1 MKIRTSI
8 VIAFMAFTLS
18 SSLNGQQISTVRE
31 IYDFAVGD
39 IFHISSSGFSNRAGY
54 VTKEIIQ
61 ITSKTYSSD
70 SSSVSYHRFIQWG
83 SCSNE
88 YPEWIYGSFNDS
100 VEYSGLDDLING
112 GVIDSVYS
120 SPDLYNGRLI
130 NYNKSYPYLNS
141 WQVYQ
146 FVAGCGVGLDQHET
160 NSFYVQYGE
169 VKTLVY
175 FKKGDETWGDSLILG
190 VDDKIDPISQQV
202 EIFPNPT
209 TGRLFIDLQKSEH
222 GFDRLWMYS
231 LQGELV
237 MVKNIEE
244 RALNLFDV
252 SGLNSGTYFLKLE
265 NGEDRYMQKVIKF

>member
-8 VIAFMAFTLS
+8 VVAFLAFTFS
-18 SSLNGQQISTVRE
+18 SSLKGQQISTVRE

-54 VTKEIIQ
+54 QTKEIIQ
-61 ITSKTYSSD
+61 ITSKSYSSD

-83 SCSNE
+83 SWGSDQ
-88 YPEWIYGSFNDS
+88 PEWVYGTFNDS

-130 NYNKSYPYLNS
+130 NYKKSYPMVDS

-160 NSFYVQYGE
+160 HSYYLYYGE
-169 VKTLVY
+169 VKSLVY

-190 VDDKIDPISQQV
+190 VDDKFDPISQQV

-222 GFDRLWMYS
+222 GFDRLLMYS

-237 MVKNIEE
+237 LVKILEE
-244 RALNLFDV
+244 HTLNLIDV
-252 SGLNSGTYFLKLE
+252 SGLNRGTYFLKLE
-265 NGEDRYMQKVIKF
+265 NGEDRYMQKIIKF